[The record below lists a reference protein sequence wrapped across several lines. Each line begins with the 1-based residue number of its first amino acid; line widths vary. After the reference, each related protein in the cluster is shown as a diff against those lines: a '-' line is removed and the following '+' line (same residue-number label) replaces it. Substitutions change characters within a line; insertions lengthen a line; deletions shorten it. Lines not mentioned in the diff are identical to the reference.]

1 MITRRRIQVLANPI
15 SGKSNLKIRLA
26 CFVAIIAAIAGSLNL
41 AGRNFVP
48 ARAKAAEVIQNSV
61 PVTSVSAASFVGSPA
76 AIAANSIVAAFGTQ
90 LATGTQSAPSQP
102 LPTTMLNTSVT
113 VNGTLAPLFFVSPNQ
128 INYLVPP
135 NIAEGDAQV
144 VVTSTVSNGDQI
156 VSRGQIRIASVA
168 PAIFTANK
176 NGAGAPAAVTGR
188 VNANGQFVFDPAPP
202 YEPHP
207 TQPGQFL
214 PSPIDVGTTDRPAFL
229 ILFGTGLR
237 NATAGSVKAIIG
249 GVEVNVAPVAAPGF
263 TGLDQINV
271 QLPVSLKGRGTVDLS
286 LVAGGIS
293 SNPVSVNLA
302 GNPTG
307 ALTITN
313 FSVTDGAIAGQTV
326 TMQGSG
332 FSATASQNIVRF
344 GAAQARVIAATATQM
359 TVIIPFNAES
369 GRVSLQTPQGETR
382 SSTIFR
388 IRTSISGIVQ
398 STGTPTAP
406 PAPLEGVTIRI
417 VGTNISARTNPQ
429 GAFVVANLNP
439 GVEQIEIDGGTT
451 GTNPPYPRVA
461 LKAVIRP
468 DRDNQFAQAI
478 NMQQAIGGSGNVGS
492 SPGFTDDGKSS
503 AISGRIIEA
512 LQRKQTDADPG
523 LLSADKQQNQTP
535 AKTVVISHR
544 GVSLEIPIGTSV
556 RFPDGKTN
564 GQMRLTVVEGSR
576 LPGIN
581 LPTGV
586 YSSTIAQITPLGSQ
600 FSPGASLSF
609 PNPDQARFAPGAKV
623 DLYRYDFRNGV
634 FVKRGT
640 ATVTADRARVVSD
653 GRLVDLA
660 SYWLATATA
669 SVTTV
674 TGRVID
680 SLGSPVAGAKVSV
693 NGRAGTSDQNGGFAI
708 ADVAAPAGSQVQAEA
723 VLPRQYGVVPRGTS
737 AITTVVAR
745 GVTNVGTIAL
755 SDTSQTALVLSPFE
769 IDFKSSSPPAR
780 MEVTLT
786 QAAPSG
792 GLSVTLASNATAV
805 ATVPAS
811 VTIAA
816 GQTTASFNV
825 TRVGPGVASISSS
838 ATLSG
843 ASLEAAAAIT
853 VARPA
858 PRLTSVAPGSAPT
871 GAKITISGAGFS
883 AIAGNNIAGFVR
895 NGAIVAIL
903 DPDDN
908 QIVADA
914 AGRLALRVET
924 PPISPGAVEIVT
936 ATIDQSTGVISDTSA
951 PVNFTVARLDT
962 LAPRLTS
969 VSPAQ
974 GKPRDLITIN
984 GSGFS
989 QTASENRA
997 TFRQGFNISQAR
1009 VVRSSATQLSVE
1021 VPSQNLSRGAATIV
1035 ARRVAQ
1041 NGATS
1046 DLSNALNFT
1055 ITDDPG
1061 EPPKPAI
1068 ASIVNAV
1075 SGTASG
1081 RNGDLIRAQGA
1092 GFGRNFYN
1100 VEEDGFANDEP
1111 LISLLLFYQNNR
1123 IVNFTIP
1130 VGAQDGAQLAAVI
1143 PTGLA
1148 VGVTQ
1153 ITTVTFDLET
1163 GAISDE
1169 SNAVNFT
1176 ITSGSLRRIGEDE
1189 PNDSPDT
1196 ATEVSL
1202 QTVVDGRAAQGD
1214 PGNLVFR
1221 FPNGTSENLVDLF
1234 LLEIDRATQLTL
1246 TLTFTN
1252 TADLDLFVLQDN
1264 RNGSYTIV
1272 PPPSTRRLGTFEQLG
1287 GTLQAGRFLI
1297 AVGAFSGSSRY
1308 ALELRQGAPGFGF
1321 IAPDFVNARQPVV
1334 VERK

>member
-1 MITRRRIQVLANPI
+1 MITRRRTLV
-15 SGKSNLKIRLA
+15 
-26 CFVAIIAAIAGSLNL
+26 CFVAIIAAFAASLDL

-48 ARAKAAEVIQNSV
+48 ARVKAAEVIQNSV
-61 PVTSVSAASFVGSPA
+61 PVSSVSAASFIGSPA
-76 AIAANSIVAAFGTQ
+76 AIAPNSIVAAFGTQ

-102 LPTTMLNTSVT
+102 LPTTLLNTSVT
-113 VNGTLAPLFFVSPNQ
+113 VNGALAPLFFVSPNQ

-135 NIAEGDAQV
+135 NTAEGDAQV
-144 VVTSTVSNGDQI
+144 VVTSTASNGDQI

-168 PAIFTANK
+168 PAIFTANN

-188 VNANGQFVFDPAPP
+188 INANGQFVFDPAPP
-202 YEPHP
+202 FEPHP

-214 PSPIDVGTTDRPAFL
+214 PSPIDVGASDRPAFL

-237 NATAGSVKAIIG
+237 NTTAGSVKAVIG
-249 GVEVNVAPVAAPGF
+249 GEEVNVTPVAAPGF
-263 TGLDQINV
+263 TGLDQINA
-271 QLPVSLKGRGTVDLS
+271 QIPVSLKGRGTVDLS
-286 LVAGGIS
+286 LVASGIS

-302 GNPTG
+302 GDSAG
-307 ALTITN
+307 ALAITG

-332 FSATASQNIVRF
+332 FSTVASQNIVRF

-382 SSTIFR
+382 SSAIFR

-398 STGTPTAP
+398 STGTATSP

-429 GAFVVANLNP
+429 GVFVIANLNP
-439 GVEQIEIDGGTT
+439 GVEQVEFDGGTV
-451 GTNPPYPRVA
+451 GVNPPFPRVA

-468 DRDNQFAQAI
+468 DRDNQFTQAI

-492 SPGFTDDGKSS
+492 NPGFTDGGQSS
-503 AISGRIIEA
+503 AIGAQIIEA
-512 LQRKQTDADPG
+512 LKRKQTDADHSLALAG
-523 LLSADKQQNQTP
+523 KEQNQAP

-544 GVSLEIPIGTSV
+544 DVWLEIPIGVSV

-564 GQMRLTVVEGSR
+564 GQMRLTVLEGAR
-576 LPGIN
+576 LPGIS

-600 FSPGASLSF
+600 FSPGASMSF
-609 PNPDQARFAPGAKV
+609 PNPDQARFAPGAKL
-623 DLYRYDFRNGV
+623 DLYRYDFRDGL

-640 ATVTADRARVVSD
+640 ATVTADRRRVVSD

-660 SYWLATATA
+660 SYWLATAPTP
-669 SVTTV
+669 VTTV

-680 SLGSPVAGAKVSV
+680 SQGSPVAGAKVSV
-693 NGRAGTSDQNGGFAI
+693 NGRAGRSDQNGGFAI

-737 AITTVVAR
+737 AITTVVSR
-745 GVTNVGTIAL
+745 GVTKVGVIAL
-755 SDTSQTALVLSPFE
+755 ADTNQTSLVLSPFE

-786 QAAPSG
+786 QPAPSG
-792 GLSVTLASNATAV
+792 GLNVTLASSATAV
-805 ATVPAS
+805 AAAPAS

-825 TRVGPGVASISSS
+825 TRGGPGVALIGAF

-843 ASLEAAAAIT
+843 ARLEAIAVVT

-858 PRLTSVAPGSAPT
+858 LTLTGVAPSSAPA
-871 GAKITISGAGFS
+871 GAKITISGFGFS
-883 AIAGNNIAGFVR
+883 PIADNNIVGFVR
-895 NGAIVAIL
+895 NGALVAIL
-903 DPDDN
+903 DPDNN
-908 QIVADA
+908 QVGADA
-914 AGRLALRVET
+914 AGKLALRVET
-924 PPISPGAVEIVT
+924 PSLSPGAVEIVA
-936 ATIDQSTGVISDTSA
+936 ATIDEFTGVISDTSA
-951 PVNFTVARLDT
+951 PINFTIARFDT
-962 LAPRLTS
+962 SPPQLTS

-974 GKPRDLITIN
+974 GKPRDVITIN

-989 QTASENRA
+989 QTASENRVI
-997 TFRQGFNISQAR
+997 FRQGFSASQAR
-1009 VVRSSATQLSVE
+1009 IVRASATQLSVE
-1021 VPSQNLSRGAATIV
+1021 VPSQNLSRGAATFV
-1035 ARRVAQ
+1035 ARRGAQ
-1041 NGATS
+1041 NGALS
-1046 DLSNALNFT
+1046 GPSNALNFT

-1061 EPPKPAI
+1061 EPPRPTI
-1068 ASIVNAV
+1068 ASIINAANQ
-1075 SGTASG
+1075 TTSG
-1081 RNGDLIRAQGA
+1081 RDGELIRAQGS
-1092 GFGRNFYN
+1092 GFGRNFYD
-1100 VEEDGFANDEP
+1100 VEENELANDEP

-1123 IVNFTIP
+1123 LVNFTIP
-1130 VGAQDGAQLAAVI
+1130 VGAQDGAQLTAVI

-1148 VGVTQ
+1148 VGVTH
-1153 ITTVTFDLET
+1153 ITTVTFDLEN

-1176 ITSGSLRRIGEDE
+1176 ITSGSLRRIGEGE

-1202 QTVVDGRAAQGD
+1202 QTIVTGQAAKGD
-1214 PGNLVFR
+1214 PGDLAVR
-1221 FPNGTSENLVDLF
+1221 FPDGTSENLVDLF
-1234 LLEIDRATQLTL
+1234 LLEINSATQLTL
-1246 TLTFTN
+1246 TLTFAN
-1252 TADLDLFVLQDN
+1252 TADLDLFVLEDN
-1264 RNGSYTIV
+1264 GNGSYTIV
-1272 PPPSTRRLGTFEQLG
+1272 ATSTRNQSTFEQLG

-1297 AVGAFSGSSRY
+1297 AVGAFSGSSQY
-1308 ALELRQGAPGFGF
+1308 SLELRQGVQTLGF
-1321 IAPDFVNARQPVV
+1321 IAPDFFNARHPAV

>member
-1 MITRRRIQVLANPI
+1 MIARRRTLV
-15 SGKSNLKIRLA
+15 
-26 CFVAIIAAIAGSLNL
+26 CFVVIIAAFAGSLDIT
-41 AGRNFVP
+41 GRNFVP
-48 ARAKAAEVIQNSV
+48 AKAKAAEVIQNSV
-61 PVTSVSAASFVGSPA
+61 PVSSVSAASFVGSPA

-102 LPTTMLNTSVT
+102 LPTTLLNTSVT
-113 VNGTLAPLFFVSPNQ
+113 INSTLAPLFFVSPNQ

-135 NIAEGDAQV
+135 NTAEGDAQV
-144 VVTSTVSNGDQI
+144 VVTSTASNGDQI

-168 PAIFTANK
+168 PAIFTVNN

-188 VNANGQFVFDPAPP
+188 INANGQFVFDPAPP
-202 YEPHP
+202 FEPHP

-214 PSPIDVGTTDRPAFL
+214 PSPIDVGTSDRPAFL

-237 NATAGSVKAIIG
+237 NAPAGSVKAIIG

-263 TGLDQINV
+263 TGLDQINL

-332 FSATASQNIVRF
+332 FSTVASQNIVRF
-344 GAAQARVIAATATQM
+344 GSAQARVIAATATQM

-382 SSTIFR
+382 SSAIFR

-398 STGTPTAP
+398 STGTATSP

-417 VGTNISARTNPQ
+417 VGTNINARTNPQ

-439 GVEQIEIDGGTT
+439 GVEQVEIDGGTV
-451 GTNPPYPRVA
+451 GVNPPYPRVA

-478 NMQQAIGGSGNVGS
+478 NMQQTIGGSGNVGS
-492 SPGFTDDGKSS
+492 GPGFTDGGQSS

-512 LQRKQTDADPG
+512 LQRKQTGAGPG
-523 LLSADKQQNQTP
+523 LLSAGKQQNQTP

-544 GVSLEIPIGTSV
+544 GVTLEIPIGASV

-564 GQMRLTVVEGSR
+564 GQMRVTVLEGAR

-609 PNPDQARFAPGAKV
+609 PNPDQARFAPGAKI
-623 DLYRYDFRNGV
+623 DLYRYDFRSGV

-640 ATVTADRARVVSD
+640 ATVTADRTRVVSD

-660 SYWLATATA
+660 SYWLATAPA
-669 SVTTV
+669 PVTTV

-693 NGRAGTSDQNGGFAI
+693 NGRAGRSDQNGGFAI

-723 VLPRQYGVVPRGTS
+723 VLPRQYGIVPRGTS
-737 AITTVVAR
+737 AVTTVVSR
-745 GVTNVGTIAL
+745 GVTNVGTITL
-755 SDTSQTALVLSPFE
+755 SDTNQTSLVLSPFE

-792 GLSVTLASNATAV
+792 GLNVTLASSAAAV

-825 TRVGPGVASISSS
+825 TRVGPGVALIGAF

-843 ASLEAAAAIT
+843 ARLEAIAVIT

-858 PRLTSVAPGSAPT
+858 LTLTGVAPGSAPA
-871 GAKITISGAGFS
+871 GAKITISGSGFS
-883 AIAGNNIAGFVR
+883 AIADNNIVGFVR
-895 NGAIVAIL
+895 SGALVAIL

-908 QIVADA
+908 QVVTDA
-914 AGRLALRVET
+914 AGKLALRVET
-924 PPISPGAVEIVT
+924 PPLSPGAVEIVA
-936 ATIDQSTGVISDTSA
+936 ATIDEFTGVISDTSA
-951 PVNFTVARLDT
+951 PINFTITRFDT

-989 QTASENRA
+989 QTASENRVI
-997 TFRQGFNISQAR
+997 FRQGFNTSQAR

-1041 NGATS
+1041 NGALS
-1046 DLSNALNFT
+1046 GLSNALDFT

-1075 SGTASG
+1075 SETTSG
-1081 RNGDLIRAQGA
+1081 RDGELIRAQGA

-1100 VEEDGFANDEP
+1100 VEEDDLANDEP

-1123 IVNFTIP
+1123 IVNFTVPI
-1130 VGAQDGAQLAAVI
+1130 GAQDGAQLTAVI

-1148 VGVTQ
+1148 LGVTQ

-1176 ITSGSLRRIGEDE
+1176 ITSGSLRRIGEGE

-1202 QTVVDGRAAQGD
+1202 QTIVAGQAAQGD
-1214 PGNLVFR
+1214 PGDLVIR
-1221 FPNGTSENLVDLF
+1221 FPDGTSENLVDLF
-1234 LLEIDRATQLTL
+1234 LFEIDRATQLTL
-1246 TLTFTN
+1246 TLTFAN
-1252 TADLDLFVLQDN
+1252 TADLDLFVLQDDG
-1264 RNGSYTIV
+1264 NGSFTIIAT
-1272 PPPSTRRLGTFEQLG
+1272 STRSQSTIEQLG
-1287 GTLQAGRFLI
+1287 GSLPAGRFLF

-1308 ALELRQGAPGFGF
+1308 SLELRQGAPGFGPV
-1321 IAPDFVNARQPVV
+1321 ALDFFNARQPVA